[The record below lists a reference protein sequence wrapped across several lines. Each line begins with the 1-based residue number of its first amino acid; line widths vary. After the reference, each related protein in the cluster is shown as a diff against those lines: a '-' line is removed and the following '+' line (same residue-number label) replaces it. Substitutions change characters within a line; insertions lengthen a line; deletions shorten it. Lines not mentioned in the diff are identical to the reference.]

1 MSNFMLKLRQFMA
14 GRYGFDQFGR
24 FLFGLSIV
32 FWLIS
37 GILRWTP
44 FRRVYFVFWLLNTL
58 IYVYAIFRILS
69 RNTYDRTVENE
80 RYLRLRGKFLPFF
93 ERQKEKYKKKKD
105 PDYIYRACPFC
116 SAKLRLRRVKG
127 KHTSRCP
134 RCGKTFSVRVWRGR

>member
-93 ERQKEKYKKKKD
+93 ERQKEKYKNKKD